1 MFKHTIYS
9 DKVTI
14 NASKEEVWETLI
26 DLDSYPD
33 WNPFTNPVIGKV
45 ELGHAVELHVKMPI
59 RGDRIST
66 EYVESADINTTLAW
80 GMTMG
85 ASWLLVARRDQKL
98 EAINE
103 HQCTYQTWDA
113 FSGLLTPLVVA
124 LFGKDMLNG
133 FNSVGHALKKK
144 FKNNDKS

>member
-14 NASKEEVWETLI
+14 NASKEEVWKVLT
-26 DLDSYPD
+26 DLENYGE
-33 WNPFTNPVIGKV
+33 WNPFTNPVISTLEIG
-45 ELGHAVELHVKMPI
+45 APVELHVKMAI
-59 RGDRIST
+59 RGDRVST
-66 EYVESADINTTLAW
+66 EYVQSVDIDTTLAW

-85 ASWLLVARRDQKL
+85 AKFLLVARRDQKL
-98 EAINE
+98 EVIDE
-103 HQCTYQTWDA
+103 HHCSYQTWDA

-133 FNSVGHALKKK
+133 FNSVAYALRDK
-144 FKNNDKS
+144 FSG